1 MHCHVH
7 NPCIYTHLT
16 RSIHGVQMFI
26 KQTFM
31 SWELHSPVVN
41 GKPSQVS
48 WRTAVVGSWINEPF
62 STWGRERGR
71 HLLTVMDV
79 KSAFQRQSKL
89 SSLLLFSVSSGSS
102 GKRIHGGGIE
112 QSACI
117 EAVLLANGAF
127 VKNGNSAAVKYL
139 HIPLRIHNSAYASS
153 MGKQAPCLCMLFAK
167 VMYAGIALVQQN
179 FSFTQI
185 FCILQARAA
194 GWLEL
199 SLFKCQG

>member
-1 MHCHVH
+1 
-7 NPCIYTHLT
+7 
-16 RSIHGVQMFI
+16 
-26 KQTFM
+26 
-31 SWELHSPVVN
+31 
-41 GKPSQVS
+41 
-48 WRTAVVGSWINEPF
+48 
-62 STWGRERGR
+62 
-71 HLLTVMDV
+71 MDV

-117 EAVLLANGAF
+117 EAVSLANGAF

-139 HIPLRIHNSAYASS
+139 HIHMYASS

-194 GWLEL
+194 G
-199 SLFKCQG
+199 